1 MEADKVQR
9 IVKCTTYSTVLREPN
24 AYLCSLLSRFVAL
37 LLREKTSTSEPNGPS
52 ASTPSV
58 GEKSPLVQNHAEAH
72 PETLLPCIS
81 ELFVR
86 SRPSLSFLSDLFF
99 GAHLSPP
106 SRFQQLIVP
115 DPTDSIPVLD
125 SAHGTPR
132 HPLLLLRVEAR
143 AGWTRIRH
151 PHYTFPTPPWLHI
164 HSIIRHL
171 SCRPYRIGR
180 CCWHHRTRSL
190 VGREYVG
197 PSCCRNVWRL
207 LYRNSLGRGVA
218 V

>member
-1 MEADKVQR
+1 M
-9 IVKCTTYSTVLREPN
+9 KCIIHSTVLRELN
-24 AYLCSLLSRFVAL
+24 AYFCSLFSRSVT
-37 LLREKTSTSEPNGPS
+37 LLREKTSTSEPSGPS
-52 ASTPSV
+52 ASTLSV
-58 GEKSPLVQNHAEAH
+58 GEKSSLVQNHAEAH
-72 PETLLPCIS
+72 PETLSPSIS

-86 SRPSLSFLSDLFF
+86 SRPSLSFLSDLYF
-99 GAHLSPP
+99 GARPSP
-106 SRFQQLIVP
+106 SRFQQQLIVP
-115 DPTDSIPVLD
+115 HPTDSIPVLD
-125 SAHGTPR
+125 SAHGAPR
-132 HPLLLLRVEAR
+132 HPLLLLRMEAR

-151 PHYTFPTPPWLHI
+151 PHYTFPTAPWLHTRP
-164 HSIIRHL
+164 IIRYI

-197 PSCCRNVWRL
+197 PSCCRNVRRL